1 MLINENRRKL
11 LAKLSLKVKK
21 QNELNTKEI
30 KINIKQDIAKL
41 YRDRKNHLNN
51 NNNKWKNYNNK
62 IKIMKNNNNKLKKL
76 EKKYQNA

>member
-11 LAKLSLKVKK
+11 LAKLSLEVKK
-21 QNELNTKEI
+21 QNELKTKEI

-41 YRDRKNHLNN
+41 YRDRNNHQNN

-62 IKIMKNNNNKLKKL
+62 IQIMKNNNDKIKKL
-76 EKKYQNA
+76 EKKCQNA